1 MSFTYWPPGPTRQKV
16 SWWITTCTRECQPPH
31 SLPPLWPAGWHTLM
45 EHLNSLR
52 YDLSKTL
59 FVLLPNDSKYRGVI
73 FNKYNHYPGWA
84 YKASGHWGRWRER
97 KNIQVSKT
105 SSPYLWN
112 TERLFPILISCVPD
126 SVGVERAI
134 VEEVCGRGYNKY
146 LSPSNTA
153 RSFNCIK
160 AEINSCRMI
169 LRFSV

>member
-1 MSFTYWPPGPTRQKV
+1 MTANIEVSFSINRIPILVELIKQV
-16 SWWITTCTRECQPPH
+16 SIEVD
-31 SLPPLWPAGWHTLM
+31 G
-45 EHLNSLR
+45 
-52 YDLSKTL
+52 
-59 FVLLPNDSKYRGVI
+59 
-73 FNKYNHYPGWA
+73 
-84 YKASGHWGRWRER
+84 RER

-160 AEINSCRMI
+160 AEINSC
-169 LRFSV
+169 